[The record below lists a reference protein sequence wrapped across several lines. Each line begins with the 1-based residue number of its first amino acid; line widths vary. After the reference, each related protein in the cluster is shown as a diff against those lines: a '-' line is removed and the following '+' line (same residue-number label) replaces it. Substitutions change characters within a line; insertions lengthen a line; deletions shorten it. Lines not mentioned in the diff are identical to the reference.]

1 MTISIHVDM
10 QAEESGVVKGEAL
23 NEDGE
28 KRDNILFMVI
38 D

>member
-1 MTISIHVDM
+1 M
-10 QAEESGVVKGEAL
+10 QTEQSGLVKGEAL

-28 KRDNILFMVI
+28 KRDNILFKVK